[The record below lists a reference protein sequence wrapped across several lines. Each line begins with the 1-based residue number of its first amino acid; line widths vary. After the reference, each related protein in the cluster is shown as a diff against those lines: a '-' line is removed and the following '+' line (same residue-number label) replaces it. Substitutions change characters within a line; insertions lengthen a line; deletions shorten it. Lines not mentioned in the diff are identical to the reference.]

1 MQFQDSSLVGS
12 RRVRL
17 WSQLADSDSVMAVM
31 RECNGIDSRRSRPRL
46 IPRRLGTAVFAL
58 TVTALLA
65 ACDDGP
71 SDVIEQ
77 VQGSAGRG
85 GAILTFDVVVDG
97 ALPKGTPLDG
107 HGLRASVSARDVS
120 SELYSSGALIDSE
133 GFSFDNATSGEPGPF
148 NCDAT
153 SCRARLL
160 GLLAGVDGEALE
172 YSIRVAYAPDW
183 DGSSPPDFS
192 IDLVDVL
199 EKPVKKLV
207 YSIPGIEDDHGLVG
221 AVVQLEI
228 DRPVTHSPLGW
239 FKLDYA
245 ELWRPSDTD
254 PAFGCRANGCEQA
267 REVVFA
273 NDVGG
278 SPSGP
283 MRIEGWLA
291 ATTEPAL
298 AVIDQTTHEGSV
310 TATASSVVDQ
320 YQVKIE
326 YPSRDAALPLL
337 VDLEWTGD
345 EFDEF
350 FIDGEYAANRLRATS
365 ILANKCRETSCS
377 FLMGRT
383 SNPSLTDHPPS
394 GLTVIVEPWN
404 SDPDPD
410 ISIAITD

>member
-1 MQFQDSSLVGS
+1 M
-12 RRVRL
+12 
-17 WSQLADSDSVMAVM
+17 
-31 RECNGIDSRRSRPRL
+31 P
-46 IPRRLGTAVFAL
+46 VFAL
-58 TVTALLA
+58 TVAVLLA

-77 VQGSAGRG
+77 VKGSADRD

-97 ALPKGTPLDG
+97 ALRKGTPLG
-107 HGLRASVSARDVS
+107 GQGLRASVSARDVS
-120 SELYSSGALIDSE
+120 SGLYSSGPVVDVE
-133 GFSFDNATSGEPGPF
+133 GFAFESATNGEPGPF
-148 NCDAT
+148 ECDAT
-153 SCRARLL
+153 SCRARLH

-192 IDLVDVL
+192 IDFVDVL
-199 EKPVKKLV
+199 ETPVRKLV

-228 DRPVTHSPLGW
+228 DQPATRPAIGW
-239 FKLDYA
+239 FDVDYA

-254 PAFGCRANGCEQA
+254 PAFGCRANGCEQT
-267 REVVFA
+267 REVLLG

-278 SPSGP
+278 APSGP
-283 MRIEGWLA
+283 MRIEGWVA
-291 ATTEPAL
+291 AETEPAL
-298 AVIDQTTHEGSV
+298 TVTDQTRRESQV
-310 TATASSVVDQ
+310 TATASSVVDE
-320 YQVKIE
+320 YQVTIE
-326 YPSRDAALPLL
+326 YPSRVAALPLL

-365 ILANKCRETSCS
+365 ILANKCREASCS
-377 FLMGRT
+377 FLVGRT

-394 GLTVIVEPWN
+394 GLTVIVEPWE

-410 ISIAITD
+410 IYIAVTD

>member
-1 MQFQDSSLVGS
+1 
-12 RRVRL
+12 
-17 WSQLADSDSVMAVM
+17 M
-31 RECNGIDSRRSRPRL
+31 REGNGIDSGRTRPSLISRC
-46 IPRRLGTAVFAL
+46 LGTAAFVL
-58 TVTALLA
+58 TLAVLLA

-77 VQGSAGRG
+77 VQGLASPG

-97 ALPKGTPLDG
+97 ALPTGTPLGG

-120 SELYSSGALIDSE
+120 SEVNSSGPVIDVE

-183 DGSSPPDFS
+183 DGSTPPDFS

-199 EKPVKKLV
+199 ETPVRKLV
-207 YSIPGIEDDHGLVG
+207 YSIPGVEDDHGLVG
-221 AVVQLEI
+221 AVVQLDI
-228 DRPVTHSPLGW
+228 DQPFTHPPLGW
-239 FKLDYA
+239 FDIHHA
-245 ELWRPSDTD
+245 EIWRPSDTD
-254 PAFGCRANGCEQA
+254 PAFGCRANGCEQTS
-267 REVVFA
+267 EVLFG

-278 SPSGP
+278 APSGP
-283 MRIEGWLA
+283 LRIEGWVA
-291 ATTEPAL
+291 AEIEPAL
-298 AVIDQTTHEGSV
+298 TVTDQTRRESQI
-310 TATASSVVDQ
+310 TATASSVVDE
-320 YQVKIE
+320 YQVAVE
-326 YPSRDAALPLL
+326 YPSRDARLPLL

-365 ILANKCRETSCS
+365 ILSNKCREASCS
-377 FLMGRT
+377 FLVGRT
-383 SNPSLTDHPPS
+383 SNQSLADHPPS
-394 GLTVIVEPWN
+394 ELTVIVEPWD

>member
-1 MQFQDSSLVGS
+1 
-12 RRVRL
+12 
-17 WSQLADSDSVMAVM
+17 M
-31 RECNGIDSRRSRPRL
+31 REGNGIDSGRSRPSL
-46 IPRRLGTAVFAL
+46 ITRCLGTAVFAL
-58 TVTALLA
+58 TLAVLLA

-85 GAILTFDVVVDG
+85 GVILTFDVVVDG
-97 ALPKGTPLDG
+97 ALPKGTPLGG

-120 SELYSSGALIDSE
+120 SELYYSGALIDVE

-199 EKPVKKLV
+199 ETPVKKLV
-207 YSIPGIEDDHGLVG
+207 YSIPGIEDDRGLVG
-221 AVVQLEI
+221 AVVQLVI
-228 DRPVTHSPLGW
+228 DQPVTHPPLGW
-239 FKLDYA
+239 FHVDYA
-245 ELWRPSDTD
+245 ELWRPSDTG
-254 PAFGCRANGCEQA
+254 PAFGCRANGCEQT
-267 REVVFA
+267 REVLFG

-278 SPSGP
+278 APSGP
-283 MRIEGWLA
+283 MRIEGWFA
-291 ATTEPAL
+291 AETEPAL
-298 AVIDQTTHEGSV
+298 TVTDQTRRESQA
-310 TATASSVVDQ
+310 TATASSVVDE
-320 YQVKIE
+320 YQVRIE
-326 YPSRDAALPLL
+326 YPSRDATLPLL
-337 VDLEWTGD
+337 VDLDWTGD

-365 ILANKCRETSCS
+365 ILSNKCRETSCS
-377 FLMGRT
+377 FLVGRT

-394 GLTVIVEPWN
+394 ELTVIVEPWN
-404 SDPDPD
+404 RDPDPD